1 MKGKLFFFLFVG
13 IMIPITILALTGEG
27 TSGPVTMDTVD
38 PEVTVNYPN
47 GGEILYIDETH
58 NITWNADDYQL
69 TSNPISIYLS
79 SDNANNYS
87 VVDSQ
92 QTDDGSYSW
101 QVPATQSDEC
111 LIKIYAEDY
120 YGNVAADSSDALF
133 SISYVP
139 PAAPDFVDIDI
150 SNEID
155 AVVSWAAVDTTIFG
169 TPIEVD
175 GYIVLYNESPYEDSL
190 QCYYFLGYTD
200 STTTTYT
207 HQNVAQFREEMY
219 YRIVAYKDY
228 SGRITRLLKSLVNNK
243 PSWFALKRRLR

>member
-150 SNEID
+150 
-155 AVVSWAAVDTTIFG
+155 
-169 TPIEVD
+169 
-175 GYIVLYNESPYEDSL
+175 ESPYEDSL